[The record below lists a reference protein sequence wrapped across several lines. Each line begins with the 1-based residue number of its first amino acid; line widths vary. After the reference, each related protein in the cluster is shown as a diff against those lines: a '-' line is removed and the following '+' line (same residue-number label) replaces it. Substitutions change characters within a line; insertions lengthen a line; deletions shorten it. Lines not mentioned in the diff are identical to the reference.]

1 MPLWSIIIITIY
13 ALIGIVFMF
22 LIWNQ
27 VRKDDVGFDTE
38 TKKSFIKRFTISFI
52 FATFWLPLIAT
63 ALFCEIVKQLKPIIK
78 KKLKRRTR
86 IPVLPPV
93 RQYGSWS
100 QFEMKYEVKK
110 MLRDTNTVEKSL
122 FDRPINLEI
131 SSKSFDELLEEVDKL
146 SLKTEVEQLLH
157 KTDKLDDSKK

>member
-1 MPLWSIIIITIY
+1 MPLWLIIIIIIY

-78 KKLKRRTR
+78 KKLKRRV
-86 IPVLPPV
+86 PDPPPV
-93 RQYGSWS
+93 RQYENWS
-100 QFEMKYEVKK
+100 QFGMKTEVTRL
-110 MLRDTNTVEKSL
+110 LRDTNRDAKP
-122 FDRPINLEI
+122 PISF
-131 SSKSFDELLEEVDKL
+131 SSRVTENISFDDLLNEIAIQSD
-146 SLKTEVEQLLH
+146 TDDH
-157 KTDKLDDSKK
+157 KK